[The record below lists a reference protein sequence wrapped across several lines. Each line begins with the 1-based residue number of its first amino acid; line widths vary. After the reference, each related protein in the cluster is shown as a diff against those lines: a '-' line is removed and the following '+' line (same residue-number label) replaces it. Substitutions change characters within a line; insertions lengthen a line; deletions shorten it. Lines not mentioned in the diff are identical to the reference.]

1 MSVMNLDS
9 TVVALTFCPEYAQ
22 HSLADTI
29 NRVMTALDQVP
40 NLHSCTV
47 LLKPN
52 LITARYGIL
61 PCTEPA
67 FMLAVAR
74 WFIDQGARV
83 RIGDSPAFGSAG
95 AALQTLGV
103 AGELADLGV
112 RITDFKQSRNV
123 DLAGRGK
130 AGVAVDAME
139 CDLLVN
145 LPRIKAHAQTRIT
158 LAVKNCFGC
167 LAGLRKP
174 WWHMAYGG
182 KGGSFSDRLVQLLDV
197 LADSI
202 TLVDGIHVM
211 HKTGPL
217 HGEMYPL
224 ALIGASSNPVAMDRA
239 LLKVL
244 DVDPEQSPLMQACRR
259 IGIPGAEFSQLQ
271 FPLATPIEFQVHD
284 FQVPEQ
290 LNPVRFN
297 LFRYAKNTV
306 RRIIMR

>member
-1 MSVMNLDS
+1 MNLNS
-9 TVVALTFCPEYAQ
+9 TVVALTSCPEYTQ
-22 HSLADTI
+22 PTLVDTI
-29 NRVMTALDQVP
+29 NRVMASLDQIP

-74 WFIDQGARV
+74 WFVDQGARV

-95 AALQTLGV
+95 AALQTLGIT
-103 AGELADLGV
+103 AELTDLGV
-112 RITDFKQSRNV
+112 RITDFKRYRNV
-123 DLAGRGK
+123 DLAGGGK
-130 AGVAVDAME
+130 AGIAVDAME

-145 LPRIKAHAQTRIT
+145 LPRIKAHAQTRVT

-182 KGGSFSDRLVQLLDV
+182 KGGGFSDRLVQLLDV
-197 LADSI
+197 LANSI
-202 TLVDGIHVM
+202 TLVDGVHAM

-224 ALIGASSNPVAMDRA
+224 TLLGASSNPAAMDRA

-259 IGIPGAEFSQLQ
+259 AGVLGAEFSQLQ
-271 FPLATPIEFQVHD
+271 FPLATPIELQVHD

-306 RRIIMR
+306 RRICMR

>member
-1 MSVMNLDS
+1 MNLDS
-9 TVVALTFCPEYAQ
+9 TVVALTSCQEYAQ
-22 HSLADTI
+22 QSLADTI
-29 NRVMTALDQVP
+29 NHVMASLDQIP

-52 LITARYGIL
+52 LITARYGTL

-74 WFIDQGARV
+74 WFVDQGARV
-83 RIGDSPAFGSAG
+83 RIGDSPAFGTAG
-95 AALQTLGV
+95 AALQSLGIT
-103 AGELADLGV
+103 AELTDLGV
-112 RITDFKQSRNV
+112 RITDFKRYRNV
-123 DLAGRGK
+123 DLAGGGK

-145 LPRIKAHAQTRIT
+145 LPRIKAHAQTRVT

-182 KGGSFSDRLVQLLDV
+182 KGGSFNDRLVQLLDV

-202 TLVDGIHVM
+202 TLVDGIHAM
-211 HKTGPL
+211 HQAGPL

-259 IGIPGAEFSQLQ
+259 AGVLGAEFSQLQ
-271 FPLATPIEFQVHD
+271 FPLATPIELQVHD
-284 FQVPEQ
+284 F
-290 LNPVRFN
+290 
-297 LFRYAKNTV
+297 
-306 RRIIMR
+306 

>member
-1 MSVMNLDS
+1 MSVMILDS
-9 TVVALTFCPEYAQ
+9 TVVALTSCPEYKQ

-29 NRVMTALDQVP
+29 NRVMASLDQVP

-74 WFIDQGARV
+74 WFIDLGARV
-83 RIGDSPAFGSAG
+83 RIGDSPAFGSAR
-95 AALQTLGV
+95 AALEMLGV
-103 AGELADLGV
+103 AGELSDLGV
-112 RITDFKQSRNV
+112 RITNFKRVQNV
-123 DLAGRGK
+123 ELSGGGK

-244 DVDPEQSPLMQACRR
+244 DVDPEQSPLMLACRR
-259 IGIPGAEFSQLQ
+259 SGIPGAEFSQLQ
-271 FPLATPIEFQVHD
+271 FPLATPIKLQVHD

-306 RRIIMR
+306 RRICIR

>member
-9 TVVALTFCPEYAQ
+9 TVVAFTSCPDYTQ

-40 NLHSCTV
+40 NLQSCTV

-74 WFIDQGARV
+74 WFVDQGARV

-103 AGELADLGV
+103 AGELAGLGV
-112 RITDFKQSRNV
+112 RVTEFKRYRNV
-123 DLAGRGK
+123 DLAGGGK
-130 AGVAVDAME
+130 AGVAIDAME

-145 LPRIKAHAQTRIT
+145 LPRIKAHAQTRVT

-167 LAGLRKP
+167 LVGFSKP

-202 TLVDGIHVM
+202 TLVDGICAM

-271 FPLATPIEFQVHD
+271 FPLATPIELQVHD

-290 LNPVRFN
+290 LNPVRFD

>member
-1 MSVMNLDS
+1 MNFDS
-9 TVVALTFCPEYAQ
+9 TVVVLTSCPDYAQ
-22 HSLADTI
+22 QFLADRI
-29 NRVMTALDQVP
+29 NRLMVALDQIP

-95 AALQTLGV
+95 GALQTLGV
-103 AGELADLGV
+103 AGELASLGV
-112 RITDFKQSRNV
+112 RITDFKRSRNV
-123 DLAGRGK
+123 DLAGGGK
-130 AGVAVDAME
+130 TRVAVDAME
-139 CDLLVN
+139 CDLLIN
-145 LPRIKAHAQTRIT
+145 LPRVKAHAQTRVT

-197 LADSI
+197 LTDSI
-202 TLVDGIHVM
+202 TLVDGIHAM

-217 HGEMYPL
+217 HGELYPL
-224 ALIGASSNPVAMDRA
+224 ALLGASSNPVAMDRA

-259 IGIPGAEFSQLQ
+259 AGILGAEFSQLQ
-271 FPLATPIEFQVHD
+271 FPLATPRELQVTD
-284 FQVPEQ
+284 FQVPGQ
-290 LNPVRFN
+290 LSAVRFD
-297 LFRYAKNTV
+297 LFRFAKRTV
-306 RRIIMR
+306 RRIVTGR